1 MRLGSKILIVAAAAI
16 VVFAAAV
23 LVGYRVLTRTI
34 QTRLLAAL
42 GPEAELGSVEVGL
55 RDVTVNNLRIRGK
68 GGQDLLALERIVVTP
83 SLKSLLTDQVRLSR
97 IELERPA
104 ALVTIRRDGS
114 VQLPLGLPANG
125 RGMAAGGQAVQ
136 VAIAQV
142 QVHDGRIDLIDQTV
156 PGPPVRLRVEQVNAS
171 LMDLSIPLKTERSR
185 LEFEGVIR
193 GRQAEGRV
201 RISGWVE
208 PVTQSASVKATLR
221 SIDLTLL
228 APYLLKVQEATVEH
242 GTLDMDLDFQVRQ
255 RRVNAPGMATL
266 RDLQL
271 GSSPGVLNTFLG
283 VPRQA
288 VVNLLK
294 TQEGKIETAF
304 VVEGD
309 LSDPK
314 FSLQRSLVVALT
326 QGLAEQL
333 GVSLKGVGSGVVE
346 LGKKGTEALGGA
358 AKGLGQGLKGLF
370 EKKP

>member
-1 MRLGSKILIVAAAAI
+1 MRLRSKILIVAAAAI
-16 VVFAAAV
+16 VVFAAAG

-34 QTRLLAAL
+34 QMHLLAAL
-42 GPEAELGSVEVGL
+42 GPEAEVTSIEVGL
-55 RDVTVNNLRIRGK
+55 RDVTVNNLRIRGT
-68 GGQDLLALERIVVTP
+68 GGPDPLVLERIVVWP
-83 SLKSLLTDQVRLSR
+83 SLKSLLTDQVRLSK

-125 RGMAAGGQAVQ
+125 TGMAAGGQAVQ

-156 PGPPVRLRVEQVNAS
+156 PGPPVRLRVEHVNAS

-208 PVTQSASVKATLR
+208 PVTQSASAKATLR

-283 VPRQA
+283 LPRQA

-294 TQEGKIETAF
+294 TQEGKIEIAF

-314 FSLQRSLVVALT
+314 FSLQRSLVVALA

-333 GVSLKGVGSGVVE
+333 GVSLTGVGSGVVE

-358 AKGLGQGLKGLF
+358 AKGLAQGLKGLF